1 MKKILLPVVMLFA
14 GLLPGCG
21 SGSGSSGLSPS
32 LDLQS
37 ITVTSAA
44 SSVAAGLSVQLTA
57 TGNFAD
63 GSTRNL
69 TAATSWMSLSTGIAT
84 VAAGGMATGV
94 APGTAQITA
103 TSGSIVSG
111 PYTLTVTAPTL
122 VSITV
127 TSPASSVGVGMSV
140 QLTATGNFSDGS
152 TQNLTATASWMSS
165 SIGVATVATGGLAT
179 GVAPGVATITATSGG
194 LASGLYT
201 LTVTGAPSDSR
212 YLVYVELSS
221 VLQFAV
227 DAIVPGTGQLR
238 AHGLNPL
245 FGYPGGNVAVQVLPN
260 GKNIVLVNF
269 DTQQG
274 INSITS
280 ASLSP
285 TGQVTIGNG
294 VVSFYWVPPGPFVDP
309 LGRFLYMGDQTD
321 SEIWTIPL
329 DSSGNLGTPAVALGA
344 VTNPGAM
351 AVDPAGAY
359 LYAQTGSNNNTI
371 SSYSVSASGTLTSIG
386 SVPGPGHIL
395 QMLVSPSGNFLYAI
409 DNSDHL
415 IGAYSISQGVLTLLP
430 GSPFSPPPGGTLTA
444 FAIDPRGSYLYLA
457 EDDVDSL
464 FGFTIAADGSLTTM
478 QSTSFAVG
486 QTPTWIA
493 VDAAGQFVYVSNQGS
508 SDIWVYSIANA
519 TGYLTKVSEIRTA
532 GENQPPIIQA
542 GAAPFGILSGP
553 PLSFTPT
560 ELFVANATSNG
571 TVTQFTIDPATG
583 NLSPLATPIAA
594 GVNPQVI
601 ATDPFGLYA
610 YVGDWGTSSL
620 SAFSISSA
628 GLTSLNGPFASGDD
642 PSGITTDI
650 SGLLLFAT
658 MGGATDHDVWM
669 YDLVS
674 GVPTNGQVVAETD
687 AQPVFISNEPT
698 GQYLYVANYVGKS
711 IDWYVLPLPSG
722 TSGNPAGSVSAGQSQ
737 NWIAVDPSGRFLYS
751 ADPVTNAVWEF
762 TINTG
767 TSLGGY
773 GTLTPN
779 STPYE
784 PAGALT
790 PGANSV
796 VVEPSGK
803 YLYATNQSE
812 GKIYAFSIDPS
823 TGLLAGVT
831 VSSTQGWVAAPG
843 PSPSALAV
851 DISGQYLYC
860 VTTPTPGSGTIS
872 IYSINLSTGFL
883 TLVNTVPN
891 VPYAAGLTTTGTVQ

>member
-1 MKKILLPVVMLFA
+1 MKKILLLVVVLFA

-21 SGSGSSGLSPS
+21 TGSGSSGLNPS

-84 VAAGGMATGV
+84 VAAGGLATGV

-165 SIGVATVATGGLAT
+165 SIGIATVATGGLAT
-179 GVAPGVATITATSGG
+179 GVAPGVATIAATSGG
-194 LASGLYT
+194 VTSGFYT

-221 VLQFAV
+221 TNQQLAV

-238 AHGLNPL
+238 AHGLAL
-245 FGYPGGNVAVQVLPN
+245 ALGYAGGTAAVQVLPN
-260 GKNIVLVNF
+260 GKNIVVANF
-269 DTQQG
+269 GTG
-274 INSITS
+274 ISTIEGNFF
-280 ASLSP
+280 SP
-285 TGQVTIGNG
+285 TGQVAYGTGF
-294 VVSFYWVPPGPFVDP
+294 VQSFYWVPPGPFVDP
-309 LGRFLYMGDQTD
+309 LGRFLYIGDQTD

-409 DNSDHL
+409 DNADHL
-415 IGAYSISQGVLTLLP
+415 IGAYRISQGVLTLLP

-444 FAIDPRGSYLYLA
+444 FGIDPSGSYLYLA

-464 FGFTIAADGSLTTM
+464 FGFTIAGDGSLTAM

-493 VDAAGQFVYVSNQGS
+493 VDAASQFVYVSNQGS
-508 SDIWVYSIANA
+508 VDIWVYSIASG
-519 TGYLTKVSEIRTA
+519 TGYLTKVSEIQTA
-532 GENQPPIIQA
+532 GGSQPPVTQA
-542 GAAPFGILSGP
+542 GAAPFGIVSGP
-553 PLSFTPT
+553 PLGFTPT
-560 ELFVANATSNG
+560 ELFVTNATTSG

-594 GVNPQVI
+594 GVTPQVI

-628 GLTSLNGPFASGDD
+628 GLTSLNGPFASGDE

-658 MGGATDHDVWM
+658 MAGATDHDVWM

-687 AQPVFISNEPT
+687 SQPVFISNEPT

-751 ADPVTNAVWEF
+751 ADPLTNAVWEF
-762 TINTG
+762 TI
-767 TSLGGY
+767 S
-773 GTLTPN
+773 TLNGALTLN
-779 STPYE
+779 STPYQS
-784 PAGALT
+784 PGGSSAT

-796 VVEPSGK
+796 VVEPSGT
-803 YLYATNQSE
+803 YLYATNQAL
-812 GKIYAFSIDPS
+812 GMIYAFSINPS
-823 TGLLAGVT
+823 TGSLSAVQTGLSHGE
-831 VSSTQGWVAAPG
+831 AADPG
-843 PSPSALAV
+843 PLPSALAV
-851 DISGQYLYC
+851 DISGKYLYC
-860 VTTPTPGSGTIS
+860 VYTVSPGAGNIA
-872 IYSINLSTGFL
+872 IYSINLTTGFL
-883 TLVNTVPN
+883 TLVNTVS